1 MASVTSLT
9 ASVHQRLATALSAT
23 LPTADA
29 DPLLR
34 RSDRADYQANGIL
47 ALAKKAKAN
56 PRELATQVV
65 ARVESGELIGEIE
78 VSGPGFLNITLTDR
92 AITQN
97 LAARYAD
104 DTGRLGVPTAERPGT
119 TVIDYAQPNV
129 AKEMHVGHLR
139 SAVIGD
145 AVVQILEFTGENV
158 VRRHHIGDWGTQFG
172 MLIQYLDEHP
182 HELDHKDARVSGEEA
197 MSNLDR
203 LYKAARKL
211 FDSDE
216 EFKTRA
222 RRRVVDLQAG
232 DPHTLAT
239 WQKFVDESKIYFFS
253 VFEKLDMEVRDADIV
268 GESGYNDMLDE
279 TCRLLEESGVAV
291 RSEGALCVF
300 FDDVKGPDGNPV
312 PLIVKKSDGGY
323 GYAATD
329 LSAIRDRVF
338 HLKANSLLY
347 VVDAR
352 QSLHFKMVFETA
364 RRAGWLNDDDVKA
377 FQLAFGTV
385 LGKDGKP
392 FKTREGETIRLVDL
406 LDEAIDR
413 ATAVV
418 REKAEKVGLT
428 EEEIVE
434 NGRYVGIGAV
444 KYADLS
450 TSAVRDY
457 KFDLDQMVS
466 LNGDTSVYL
475 QYAYARIQS
484 ILRKAGEA
492 GPAAHPELELAPAE
506 RALGLHLDQF
516 GEAVAEVAESYEPH
530 KLAAYLFRLAT
541 LLTSFYDQCPVLKAE
556 SPAQVE
562 NRLFLV
568 DLTARTLHRG
578 MALLATRTPSPHAPP
593 PGYRPPAAGRVALRH
608 PRPGRCRCLPLQSLA
623 WRPFPIRCPSW
634 RPTRAGVCSGLNSRF
649 RRGG

>member
-1 MASVTSLT
+1 MTSVTSLSDSVQQHLSSALT
-9 ASVHQRLATALSAT
+9 AALPQA
-23 LPTADA
+23 AGA

-47 ALAKKAKAN
+47 ALAKKEKAN

-65 ARVESGELIGEIE
+65 SHVVTGEVIADVE
-78 VSGPGFLNITLTDR
+78 VSGPGFLNVTVADG
-92 AITQN
+92 AIVRN
-97 LAARYAD
+97 LAARAAD
-104 DTGRLGVPTAERPGT
+104 PEGRLGVPRAERPGT
-119 TVIDYAQPNV
+119 TVVDYAQPNV

-145 AVVQILEFTGENV
+145 SVVQLLEFTGESV

-182 HELDHKDARVSGEEA
+182 GELDHEASEVSGEEA

-203 LYKAARKL
+203 LYKAARAL

-253 VFEKLDMEVRDADIV
+253 VFDKLDMEIRDADIV
-268 GESGYNDMLDE
+268 GESGYNDMLAE

-312 PLIVKKSDGGY
+312 PLIVQKSDGGY

-338 HLKANSLLY
+338 RLKANTLLY

-364 RRAGWLNDDDVKA
+364 RRAGWLGEDVTA
-377 FQLAFGTV
+377 HQLAFGTV
-385 LGKDGKP
+385 LGADGKP
-392 FKTREGETIRLVDL
+392 FKTRAGETVRLVDL
-406 LDEAIDR
+406 LDEAVDR
-413 ATAVV
+413 AAAVV
-418 REKAEKVGLT
+418 REKAQDLSEA
-428 EEEIVE
+428 EIAE
-434 NGRYVGIGAV
+434 RGAQVGIGAV

-450 TSAVRDY
+450 TSANRDY

-484 ILRKAGEA
+484 ILRKAGDVA
-492 GPAAHPELELAPAE
+492 PAAHPELELAPAE
-506 RALGLHLDQF
+506 RALGLHVDAF
-516 GEAVAEVAESYEPH
+516 AEAVADAAAEYAPH
-530 KLAAYLFRLAT
+530 RLTAYLYQLASLYT
-541 LLTSFYDQCPVLKAE
+541 TFYDKCPVLKAE

-562 NRLFLV
+562 NRLLLCDV
-568 DLTARTLHRG
+568 TARTLHRG
-578 MALLATRTPSPHAPP
+578 MALLGIRTPE
-593 PGYRPPAAGRVALRH
+593 RL
-608 PRPGRCRCLPLQSLA
+608 
-623 WRPFPIRCPSW
+623 
-634 RPTRAGVCSGLNSRF
+634 
-649 RRGG
+649 

>member
-1 MASVTSLT
+1 MASVTSLSDNVQQHL
-9 ASVHQRLATALSAT
+9 ASALAAT
-23 LPTADA
+23 LPEAAGA

-34 RSDRADYQANGIL
+34 RSDRADFQANGIL
-47 ALAKKAKAN
+47 ALAKKAKSN

-65 ARVESGELIGEIE
+65 DRVVTGDVIKDVE
-78 VSGPGFLNITLTDR
+78 VSGPGFLNITVADK
-92 AITQN
+92 AITAN

-104 DTGRLGVPTAERPGT
+104 DTGRLGVPTAADPGT

-145 AVVQILEFTGENV
+145 SVAQLLEFTGENV
-158 VRRHHIGDWGTQFG
+158 IRRHHIGDWGTQFG

-182 HELDHKDARVSGEEA
+182 HELDHKDDQVTGEEA
-197 MSNLDR
+197 MSNLGR
-203 LYKAARKL
+203 LYKAARKK

-232 DPHTLAT
+232 DPHTLAM

-253 VFEKLDMEVRDADIV
+253 VFEKLDMEIRDADIV
-268 GESGYNDMLDE
+268 GESGYNDMLAE

-300 FDDVKGPDGNPV
+300 FDDIKGPDGKPV
-312 PLIVKKSDGGY
+312 PLIVQKSDGGY

-338 HLKANSLLY
+338 NLKANTLLY

-352 QSLHFKMVFETA
+352 QALHFRMVFETA
-364 RRAGWLNDDDVKA
+364 RRAGWLGDDVTA
-377 FQLAFGTV
+377 VQLAFGTV

-392 FKTREGETIRLVDL
+392 FKTREGETVRLVDL

-413 ATAVV
+413 ASAVV
-418 REKAEKVGLT
+418 REKAQDLS
-428 EEEIVE
+428 EEEIAE
-434 NGRYVGIGAV
+434 RGTQVGIGAV

-450 TSAVRDY
+450 TSANRDY

-484 ILRKAGEA
+484 ILRKAGEVR
-492 GPAAHPELELAPAE
+492 PAAHPELPLADAE
-506 RALGLHLDQF
+506 RALGLHLDSF
-516 GEAVAEVAESYEPH
+516 AETVREAAAEYAPH
-530 KLAAYLFRLAT
+530 KLAAYLYQVASLFT
-541 LLTSFYDQCPVLKAE
+541 TFYDKCPVLRAE
-556 SPAQVE
+556 TPEQVE
-562 NRLFLV
+562 NRLFLS
-568 DLTARTLHRG
+568 DLTARTLHQG
-578 MALLATRTPSPHAPP
+578 MTLLGIRTPEK
-593 PGYRPPAAGRVALRH
+593 L
-608 PRPGRCRCLPLQSLA
+608 
-623 WRPFPIRCPSW
+623 
-634 RPTRAGVCSGLNSRF
+634 
-649 RRGG
+649 

>member
-9 ASVHQRLATALSAT
+9 ASVHQRLASALSAT
-23 LPTADA
+23 LPETGAA

-34 RSDRADYQANGIL
+34 RSDRADFQANGIL
-47 ALAKKAKAN
+47 ALAKKAKGN
-56 PRELATQVV
+56 PRELAAQVV
-65 ARVESGELIGEIE
+65 GHVVTGDVIKDVE
-78 VSGPGFLNITLTDR
+78 VSGPGFLNVTVTDR
-92 AITQN
+92 AITEN
-97 LAARYAD
+97 LAARAAD
-104 DTGRLGVPTAERPGT
+104 PDGRLGVPYAEQPGT

-145 AVVQILEFTGENV
+145 SVVQLLEFTGENV

-182 HELDHKDARVSGEEA
+182 HELDHRASEVSGEEA

-203 LYKAARKL
+203 LYKAARRL

-232 DPHTLAT
+232 DAHTVAM

-253 VFEKLDMEVRDADIV
+253 VFEKLDMEVRDPDIV
-268 GESGYNDMLDE
+268 GESGYNDMLAE

-300 FDDVKGPDGNPV
+300 FDDVRGPDGNQV
-312 PLIVKKSDGGY
+312 PLIVQKSDGGY

-338 HLKANSLLY
+338 NLKANTLLY

-364 RRAGWLNDDDVKA
+364 RRAGWLNDDVTA
-377 FQLAFGTV
+377 YQLAFGTV

-392 FKTREGETIRLVDL
+392 FKTREGETVRLVDL
-406 LDEAIDR
+406 LDEAIER
-413 ATAVV
+413 ASAVV
-418 REKAEKVGLT
+418 REKAQDLS
-428 EEEIVE
+428 EEEIAE
-434 NGRYVGIGAV
+434 RGAQVGIGAV

-450 TSAVRDY
+450 TSAIRDY

-484 ILRKAGEA
+484 ILRKAGEVR
-492 GPAAHPELELAPAE
+492 PAARPELELTQAE
-506 RALGLHLDQF
+506 RALGLHADAF
-516 GEAVAEVAESYEPH
+516 AETVREAAEEYAPH
-530 KLAAYLFRLAT
+530 KLAAYLYQLAS
-541 LLTSFYDQCPVLKAE
+541 LYTSFYDKCPVLKAKTPE
-556 SPAQVE
+556 QVA
-562 NRLFLV
+562 NRLFLCDV
-568 DLTARTLHRG
+568 TARTLHQG
-578 MALLATRTPSPHAPP
+578 MALLGIRTPE
-593 PGYRPPAAGRVALRH
+593 RL
-608 PRPGRCRCLPLQSLA
+608 
-623 WRPFPIRCPSW
+623 
-634 RPTRAGVCSGLNSRF
+634 
-649 RRGG
+649 

>member
-1 MASVTSLT
+1 MASVTSLSDSVQQHLASALT
-9 ASVHQRLATALSAT
+9 ATRPQAAG
-23 LPTADA
+23 A

-56 PRELATQVV
+56 PRELAAEVV
-65 ARVESGELIGEIE
+65 AHIVTGDLIKDVE
-78 VSGPGFLNITLTDR
+78 VSGPGFLNITISDR
-92 AITQN
+92 AITGN

-104 DTGRLGVPTAERPGT
+104 DTGRLGVPHAGHPGT

-145 AVVQILEFTGENV
+145 AVVQMLEFTGETV

-182 HELDHKDARVSGEEA
+182 HELDHRAEEGAVSGEEA

-203 LYKAARKL
+203 LYKTARRL

-232 DPHTLAT
+232 DPKTLAA

-253 VFEKLDMEVRDADIV
+253 VFEKLDMEIRDADIV
-268 GESGYNDMLDE
+268 GESGYNDMLAE
-279 TCRLLEESGVAV
+279 TCRMLEESGVAV

-300 FDDVKGPDGNPV
+300 FDDVLGPDGNPV
-312 PLIVKKSDGGY
+312 PLIVQKSDGGY

-329 LSAIRDRVF
+329 LSAIRNRVF
-338 HLKANSLLY
+338 DLKADTLLY

-364 RRAGWLNDDDVKA
+364 RRAGWLNDDVTA
-377 FQLAFGTV
+377 VQLAFGTV

-392 FKTREGETIRLVDL
+392 FKTREGETVRLVDL

-413 ATAVV
+413 ASAVV
-418 REKAEKVGLT
+418 REKARDLS
-428 EEEIVE
+428 EEEISE
-434 NGRYVGIGAV
+434 RGTQVGIGAV

-450 TSAVRDY
+450 TSANRDY

-475 QYAYARIQS
+475 QYAHARIRS
-484 ILRKAGEA
+484 ILRKAGDVR
-492 GPAAHPELELAPAE
+492 PSAHPELALAQAE
-506 RALGLHLDQF
+506 RALGLHVDAFAQT
-516 GEAVAEVAESYEPH
+516 VAEAAKEYAPH
-530 KLAAYLFRLAT
+530 KLTAYLYQVASLYT
-541 LLTSFYDQCPVLKAE
+541 TFYDKCPVLKAE
-556 SPAQVE
+556 TPEQVE
-562 NRLFLV
+562 NRLFLCDV
-568 DLTARTLHRG
+568 TARTLHRG
-578 MALLATRTPSPHAPP
+578 MTLLGIRTPE
-593 PGYRPPAAGRVALRH
+593 RL
-608 PRPGRCRCLPLQSLA
+608 
-623 WRPFPIRCPSW
+623 
-634 RPTRAGVCSGLNSRF
+634 
-649 RRGG
+649 

>member
-1 MASVTSLT
+1 MAPVTSLSH
-9 ASVHQRLATALSAT
+9 SVEQHLSSALSAT
-23 LPTADA
+23 LPEAAGA

-34 RSDRADYQANGIL
+34 RSDRADFQANGIL

-65 ARVESGELIGEIE
+65 SHVVTGDLIGEIE
-78 VSGPGFLNITLTDR
+78 VSGPGFLNVTITDG
-92 AITQN
+92 AITRN

-104 DTGRLGVPTAERPGT
+104 ADRLGVPHSAAPGT

-145 AVVQILEFTGENV
+145 ATVQILEFTGESV

-182 HELDHKDARVSGEEA
+182 HELDHKDSQVSGEEA

-203 LYKAARKL
+203 LYKAARRL
-211 FDSDE
+211 FDADE

-253 VFEKLDMEVRDADIV
+253 VFEKLDMEIRDEDIV
-268 GESGYNDMLDE
+268 GESGYNDMLAE

-312 PLIVKKSDGGY
+312 PLIVQKSDGGY

-338 HLKANSLLY
+338 NLKASTLLY

-364 RRAGWLNDDDVKA
+364 RRAGWLNEDVKA
-377 FQLAFGTV
+377 HQLAFGTV

-392 FKTREGETIRLVDL
+392 FKTREGETVKLVDL
-406 LDEAIDR
+406 LDEAVER
-413 ATAVV
+413 ATTVV
-418 REKAEKVGLT
+418 REKAVKVGLS
-428 EEEIVE
+428 EPEIVE
-434 NGRYVGIGAV
+434 NGRYVGVGAV

-492 GPAAHPELELAPAE
+492 RPVAHPELELAPAE

-516 GEAVAEVAESYEPH
+516 GETVHEVAAAYEPH
-530 KLAAYLFRLAT
+530 KLAAYLYQLASH
-541 LLTSFYDQCPVLKAE
+541 LTTFYDQCHVL
-556 SPAQVE
+556 SPDNSPEVVE

-568 DLTARTLHRG
+568 DLTARTLHLG
-578 MALLATRTPSPHAPP
+578 MALLGIRTPDK
-593 PGYRPPAAGRVALRH
+593 L
-608 PRPGRCRCLPLQSLA
+608 
-623 WRPFPIRCPSW
+623 
-634 RPTRAGVCSGLNSRF
+634 
-649 RRGG
+649 

>member
-1 MASVTSLT
+1 MGYWPLSSHPHEENGTHSMTSVTSLT
-9 ASVHQRLATALSAT
+9 ASVHQRLAHALSAT
-23 LPTADA
+23 LPEAAAA

-56 PRELATQVV
+56 PRELAADVV
-65 ARVESGELIGEIE
+65 SRVESGDVIKDIE
-78 VSGPGFLNITLTDR
+78 VSGPGFLNITVTDA
-92 AITQN
+92 AIIRN
-97 LAARYAD
+97 LAPRHAD
-104 DTGRLGVPTAERPGT
+104 AEGRLGVPRAENPGT

-145 AVVQILEFTGENV
+145 AVVQLLEFTGENV

-182 HELDHKDARVSGEEA
+182 HELDHKESDDLQESGQRA

-203 LYKAARKL
+203 LYKTARKL

-232 DPHTLAT
+232 DPATLAT

-253 VFEKLDMEVRDADIV
+253 VFEKLDMEVRDPDIV
-268 GESGYNDMLDE
+268 GESGYNDMLAE
-279 TCRLLEESGVAV
+279 TCRLLEEQGVAV

-312 PLIVKKSDGGY
+312 PLIVQKSDGGY

-338 HLKANSLLY
+338 HLKADTLLY

-352 QSLHFKMVFETA
+352 QALHFKMVFETA
-364 RRAGWLNDDDVKA
+364 RRAGWLNEDVTA
-377 FQLAFGTV
+377 QQLAFGTV

-392 FKTREGETIRLVDL
+392 FKTREGETVRLVDL

-413 ATAVV
+413 ASAVV
-418 REKAEKVGLT
+418 REKAKDLS
-428 EEEIVE
+428 EEEIAE
-434 NGRYVGIGAV
+434 RGAQVGVGAV

-450 TSAVRDY
+450 TSASRDY

-475 QYAYARIQS
+475 QYAYARIRS
-484 ILRKAGEA
+484 ILRKAPEGI
-492 GPAAHPELELAPAE
+492 GPVAHPELELAPAE
-506 RALGLHLDQF
+506 RALGLHLDAF
-516 GEAVAEVAESYEPH
+516 AETVADAAAEYAPH
-530 KLAAYLFRLAT
+530 KLAAYLYQLASLFT
-541 LLTSFYDQCPVLKAE
+541 TFYDKCPVIKPEPPRDVA
-556 SPAQVE
+556 E
-562 NRLFLV
+562 NRLLLC
-568 DLTARTLHRG
+568 DTTAATLHRG
-578 MALLATRTPSPHAPP
+578 MALLGIRTPE
-593 PGYRPPAAGRVALRH
+593 RL
-608 PRPGRCRCLPLQSLA
+608 
-623 WRPFPIRCPSW
+623 
-634 RPTRAGVCSGLNSRF
+634 
-649 RRGG
+649 

>member
-9 ASVHQRLATALSAT
+9 ASVHQHLANALTAT
-23 LPTADA
+23 LPEAAAA

-56 PRELATQVV
+56 PRELAAQVV
-65 ARVESGELIGEIE
+65 SQVVTGDLIEDIE
-78 VSGPGFLNITLTDR
+78 VSGPGFLNITVTDR
-92 AITQN
+92 AITRN
-97 LAARYAD
+97 LAARAAD
-104 DTGRLGVPTAERPGT
+104 PEGRLGVPCAQQPGT

-145 AVVQILEFTGENV
+145 SVAKLLEFTGETV

-182 HELDHKDARVSGEEA
+182 HELDHKDAEVTGEEA

-203 LYKAARKL
+203 LYKAARRL

-232 DPHTLAT
+232 DPRTLAM

-253 VFEKLDMEVRDADIV
+253 VFEKLDMEIQDPDIV
-268 GESGYNDMLDE
+268 GESGYNDMLQE

-300 FDDVKGPDGNPV
+300 FDDIKGPDGNPV
-312 PLIVKKSDGGY
+312 PLIVQKSDGGF

-338 HLKANSLLY
+338 NLKADSIIY

-364 RRAGWLNDDDVKA
+364 RRAGWLNDGVKA
-377 FQLAFGTV
+377 YQLAFGTV

-392 FKTREGETIRLVDL
+392 FKTREGETVRLVDL
-406 LDEAIDR
+406 LDEAVER
-413 ATAVV
+413 ASAVV
-418 REKAEKVGLT
+418 REKAQDLSEA
-428 EEEIVE
+428 EIAE
-434 NGRYVGIGAV
+434 RGTQVGIGAV

-450 TSAVRDY
+450 TSANRDY

-475 QYAYARIQS
+475 QYAYARIRS
-484 ILRKAGEA
+484 ILRKAGEVR
-492 GPAAHPELELAPAE
+492 PAAHPELALADAE
-506 RALGLHLDQF
+506 RALGLHADQF
-516 GEAVAEVAESYEPH
+516 AEAVAEAAAEYAPH
-530 KLAAYLFRLAT
+530 KLAAYLYQLAS
-541 LLTSFYDQCPVLKAE
+541 LYTSFYDKCPVLKAE
-556 SPAQVE
+556 TPEQVE
-562 NRLFLV
+562 NRLFLCDV
-568 DLTARTLHRG
+568 TARTLQEG
-578 MALLATRTPSPHAPP
+578 MALLGIRTPE
-593 PGYRPPAAGRVALRH
+593 RL
-608 PRPGRCRCLPLQSLA
+608 
-623 WRPFPIRCPSW
+623 
-634 RPTRAGVCSGLNSRF
+634 
-649 RRGG
+649 

>member
-1 MASVTSLT
+1 MASVTSLSDSVQQHL
-9 ASVHQRLATALSAT
+9 ASALSAT
-23 LPTADA
+23 LPEAAGA

-65 ARVESGELIGEIE
+65 SQVVTGDLIEDIE
-78 VSGPGFLNITLTDR
+78 VSGPGFLNITVSDK
-92 AITQN
+92 AITEN
-97 LAARYAD
+97 LAARYTD
-104 DTGRLGVPTAERPGT
+104 ESGRLGVPLAAHPGT

-145 AVVQILEFTGENV
+145 AAVQLLEFTGENV

-172 MLIQYLDEHP
+172 MLIQYLIEHP
-182 HELDHKDARVSGEEA
+182 HELDHKAGDDIQVSGEEA
-197 MSNLDR
+197 MSNLNR
-203 LYKAARKL
+203 LYKASRAV

-232 DPHTLAT
+232 DPETLAM
-239 WQKFVDESKIYFFS
+239 WQKFVDESKIYFYS
-253 VFEKLDMEVRDADIV
+253 VFDKLDMDIRDPDVV
-268 GESGYNDMLDE
+268 GESGYNDMLQE

-312 PLIVKKSDGGY
+312 PLIVQKSDGGF

-338 HLKANSLLY
+338 NLKATSLLY

-352 QSLHFKMVFETA
+352 QALHFKMVFETA
-364 RRAGWLNDDDVKA
+364 RRAGWLNDDVKA
-377 FQLAFGTV
+377 HQLAFGTV

-392 FKTREGETIRLVDL
+392 FKTREGETVRLVDL
-406 LDEAIDR
+406 LDEAVER
-413 ATAVV
+413 ATSVV

-428 EEEIVE
+428 EQEITE

-492 GPAAHPELELAPAE
+492 RPAAHPELALAPAE

-516 GEAVAEVAESYEPH
+516 AETVLEAATAHEPH
-530 KLAAYLFRLAT
+530 KLASYLYQLASH
-541 LLTSFYDQCPVLKAE
+541 LTTFYDQCPVLKAE
-556 SPAQVE
+556 TPEQVE

-568 DLTARTLHRG
+568 GLTALTLHQG
-578 MALLATRTPSPHAPP
+578 MALLGIRTPDK
-593 PGYRPPAAGRVALRH
+593 L
-608 PRPGRCRCLPLQSLA
+608 
-623 WRPFPIRCPSW
+623 
-634 RPTRAGVCSGLNSRF
+634 
-649 RRGG
+649 

>member
-1 MASVTSLT
+1 MASVTSLRD
-9 ASVHQRLATALSAT
+9 SVQQHLSSALSAA
-23 LPTADA
+23 LPEAAGA

-65 ARVESGELIGEIE
+65 SGIVTGEVIADVE
-78 VSGPGFLNITLTDR
+78 VSGPGFLNITVADK
-92 AITQN
+92 AIAEN

-104 DTGRLGVPTAERPGT
+104 DTGRLGVPYAAHPGT

-145 AVVQILEFTGENV
+145 AMVRLLEFTGENV

-182 HELDHKDARVSGEEA
+182 HELDHKESEVSGEEA

-203 LYKAARKL
+203 LYKTARKL

-232 DPHTLAT
+232 DPRTLAI

-253 VFEKLDMEVRDADIV
+253 VFDKLDMEVRDPDIV
-268 GESGYNDMLDE
+268 GESGYNDMLAE

-300 FDDVKGPDGNPV
+300 FDDIKGPEGNPV
-312 PLIVKKSDGGY
+312 PLIVQKSDGGY

-338 HLKANSLLY
+338 NLKATTLLY

-352 QSLHFKMVFETA
+352 QALHFRMVFETA
-364 RRAGWLNDDDVKA
+364 RRAGWLNDDVTA
-377 FQLAFGTV
+377 VQLAFGTV

-392 FKTREGETIRLVDL
+392 FKTRAGETVKLEGL
-406 LDEAIDR
+406 LDEAVER

-428 EEEIVE
+428 EDEIVE
-434 NGRYVGIGAV
+434 NGRYVGVGAV

-475 QYAYARIQS
+475 QYAYARVQS

-492 GPAAHPELELAPAE
+492 RPAAHPELALAPAE

-516 GEAVAEVAESYEPH
+516 AETVLEVAAAREPH
-530 KLAAYLFRLAT
+530 KMAAYLYQLAS
-541 LLTSFYDQCPVLKAE
+541 LLTSFYDQCPVLKAD
-556 SPAQVE
+556 SPAQVA

-568 DLTARTLHRG
+568 DLTARTLHEG
-578 MALLATRTPSPHAPP
+578 MALLGIRTP
-593 PGYRPPAAGRVALRH
+593 GKL
-608 PRPGRCRCLPLQSLA
+608 
-623 WRPFPIRCPSW
+623 
-634 RPTRAGVCSGLNSRF
+634 
-649 RRGG
+649 

>member
-1 MASVTSLT
+1 MTSVTSLSDSVQQHLSSALT
-9 ASVHQRLATALSAT
+9 AALPQA
-23 LPTADA
+23 AGA

-47 ALAKKAKAN
+47 ALAKKEKAN
-56 PRELATQVV
+56 PRELATRVV
-65 ARVESGELIGEIE
+65 SHVVTGEVIADIE
-78 VSGPGFLNITLTDR
+78 VSGPGFLNVTVADG
-92 AITQN
+92 AIVRN
-97 LAARYAD
+97 LAARAAD
-104 DTGRLGVPTAERPGT
+104 PEGRLGVPRAERPGT
-119 TVIDYAQPNV
+119 TVVDYAQPNV

-145 AVVQILEFTGENV
+145 SVVQLLEFTGESV

-182 HELDHKDARVSGEEA
+182 GELDHEASEVSGEEA

-203 LYKAARKL
+203 LYKAARAL

-253 VFEKLDMEVRDADIV
+253 VFDKLDMEIRDADIV
-268 GESGYNDMLDE
+268 GESGYNDMLAE

-300 FDDVKGPDGNPV
+300 FDDIKGPDGSPV
-312 PLIVKKSDGGY
+312 PLIVQKSDGGY

-338 HLKANSLLY
+338 HLKANTLLY

-364 RRAGWLNDDDVKA
+364 RRAGWLGEDVTA
-377 FQLAFGTV
+377 HQLAFGTV
-385 LGKDGKP
+385 LGADGKP
-392 FKTREGETIRLVDL
+392 FKTRAGETVRLVDL
-406 LDEAIDR
+406 LDEAVDR
-413 ATAVV
+413 AAAVV
-418 REKAEKVGLT
+418 REKAQDLSEA
-428 EEEIVE
+428 EIAE
-434 NGRYVGIGAV
+434 RGAQVGIGAV

-450 TSAVRDY
+450 TSANRDY

-484 ILRKAGEA
+484 ILRKAGDVA
-492 GPAAHPELELAPAE
+492 PAAHPELELAPAE
-506 RALGLHLDQF
+506 RALGLHVDAF
-516 GEAVAEVAESYEPH
+516 AETVADAAAEYAPH
-530 KLAAYLFRLAT
+530 KLTAYLYQLASLYT
-541 LLTSFYDQCPVLKAE
+541 TFYDKCPVLKAQ

-562 NRLFLV
+562 NRLFLCDV
-568 DLTARTLHRG
+568 TARTLHRG
-578 MALLATRTPSPHAPP
+578 MALLGIRTPE
-593 PGYRPPAAGRVALRH
+593 RL
-608 PRPGRCRCLPLQSLA
+608 
-623 WRPFPIRCPSW
+623 
-634 RPTRAGVCSGLNSRF
+634 
-649 RRGG
+649 

>member
-1 MASVTSLT
+1 MASVKSLSD
-9 ASVHQRLATALSAT
+9 SVQQHLATALSAA
-23 LPTADA
+23 LPDAGSA

-34 RSDRADYQANGIL
+34 RSDRADFQANGIL

-56 PRELATQVV
+56 PRELAAQVV
-65 ARVESGELIGEIE
+65 SGIVTGGVTDVIKDIE
-78 VSGPGFLNITLTDR
+78 VSGPGFLNITIADK
-92 AITQN
+92 AIIEN

-104 DTGRLGVPTAERPGT
+104 DTGRLGVPFAADAGT

-145 AVVQILEFTGENV
+145 SVAQILEFTGETV

-182 HELDHKDARVSGEEA
+182 HELDHKSGQVSGDEA

-203 LYKAARKL
+203 LYKAARRL

-232 DPHTLAT
+232 EPRTLAT

-253 VFEKLDMEVRDADIV
+253 VFEKLDMEVRDPDIV
-268 GESGYNDMLDE
+268 GESGYNDMLAE

-300 FDDVKGPDGNPV
+300 FEDVKGPDGKPV
-312 PLIVKKSDGGY
+312 PLIVQKSDGGY

-338 HLKANSLLY
+338 NLKANTLLY

-352 QSLHFKMVFETA
+352 QALHFRMVFETA
-364 RRAGWLNDDDVKA
+364 RRAGWLNDDVTA
-377 FQLAFGTV
+377 RQLAFGTV

-392 FKTREGETIRLVDL
+392 FKTREGETVKLQDL
-406 LDEAIDR
+406 LDEAVDR

-418 REKAEKVGLT
+418 GEKAEKVGLS
-428 EEEIVE
+428 EREIEE

-475 QYAYARIQS
+475 QYAYARVQS
-484 ILRKAGEA
+484 ILRKAGET
-492 GPAAHPELELAPAE
+492 GPAAHPDLELAPAE
-506 RALGLHLDQF
+506 RALGLHLDRF
-516 GEAVAEVAESYEPH
+516 AETVAEVASEYEPH
-530 KLAAYLFRLAT
+530 KLAAYLYQLAS
-541 LLTSFYDQCPVLKAE
+541 LLTSFYDQCPVLKADTPE
-556 SPAQVE
+556 QLT

-578 MALLATRTPSPHAPP
+578 MGLLGIRTPE
-593 PGYRPPAAGRVALRH
+593 RL
-608 PRPGRCRCLPLQSLA
+608 
-623 WRPFPIRCPSW
+623 
-634 RPTRAGVCSGLNSRF
+634 
-649 RRGG
+649 

>member
-1 MASVTSLT
+1 MASVTSLSD
-9 ASVHQRLATALSAT
+9 SVHQRLAAALSAA
-23 LPTADA
+23 LPQAGSA

-34 RSDRADYQANGIL
+34 RSDRADFQANGIL
-47 ALAKKAKAN
+47 ALAKKEKAN

-65 ARVESGELIGEIE
+65 SGVESGELIKDVE
-78 VSGPGFLNITLTDR
+78 VSGPGFLNITLTDS
-92 AITQN
+92 AITRN

-104 DTGRLGVPTAERPGT
+104 DTGRLGVPHAEQPGT

-145 AVVQILEFTGENV
+145 AVVRLLEFTGENV
-158 VRRHHIGDWGTQFG
+158 IRRHHIGDWGTQFG
-172 MLIQYLDEHP
+172 MLIQYLEEHP
-182 HELDHKDARVSGEEA
+182 HELDHKADEASGEEA

-203 LYKAARKL
+203 LYKAARGL
-211 FDSDE
+211 FDADE

-232 DPHTLAT
+232 DPQTLAT

-253 VFEKLDMEVRDADIV
+253 VFEKLDMEIRDEDIV
-268 GESGYNDMLDE
+268 GESGYNDMLAE

-300 FDDVKGPDGNPV
+300 FDDIKGPDGNPV
-312 PLIVKKSDGGY
+312 PLIVQKSDGGY

-338 HLKANSLLY
+338 NLKANSIIY

-364 RRAGWLNDDDVKA
+364 RRAGWLGDDVKA
-377 FQLAFGTV
+377 HQLAFGTV

-392 FKTREGETIRLVDL
+392 FKTREGETVRLVDL

-413 ATAVV
+413 ASAVV
-418 REKAEKVGLT
+418 REKAQDLS
-428 EEEIVE
+428 EEEIAE
-434 NGRYVGIGAV
+434 RGTQVGVGAV

-450 TSAVRDY
+450 TSANRDY

-484 ILRKAGEA
+484 ILRKAGA
-492 GPAAHPELELAPAE
+492 SRPAAHPELELHEAE
-506 RALGLHLDQF
+506 RALGLHADSF
-516 GEAVAEVAESYEPH
+516 AATVAEAAAEYAPH
-530 KLAAYLFRLAT
+530 KLAAYLYQLASLYT
-541 LLTSFYDQCPVLKAE
+541 TFYDKCPVLKAE
-556 SPAQVE
+556 TPEQIE
-562 NRLFLV
+562 NRLFLCDV
-568 DLTARTLHRG
+568 TARTLHRG
-578 MALLATRTPSPHAPP
+578 MALLGIRTPE
-593 PGYRPPAAGRVALRH
+593 RL
-608 PRPGRCRCLPLQSLA
+608 
-623 WRPFPIRCPSW
+623 
-634 RPTRAGVCSGLNSRF
+634 
-649 RRGG
+649 